1 MCDIHYLDYHCD
13 AGLENQ
19 RSEQNLEIERL
30 NEKLLQPDIAFEKEN
45 QDLQAKVNMMN
56 QDIVQYITLLWVT
69 AVEHYI

>member
-1 MCDIHYLDYHCD
+1 MCGMHHLDYCCV

-56 QDIVQYITLLWVT
+56 QDFVQYVT
-69 AVEHYI
+69 CGKPTVSLQ